1 MMNRVSIHIYF
12 VVAVV
17 LLLVHSSWA
26 FAQQIRTV
34 EVSQMCTIHLVF
46 SSDVKYVDIPV
57 REYVSGKIIP
67 ESPNMVALNVLK
79 RFDFTTTIS
88 VLESDGIL
96 QTLKLKYSDNP
107 ETMIV
112 DTRIGAGY
120 AVDSRVNTLGVWSDQ
135 SAGNPAEAAA
145 GKTQGPDLSKG
156 VAAEFIDNGAP
167 ALEQVMKLDQRLYHI
182 GDQNAGIE
190 VYCSNLFEYSDNT
203 YVILTLV
210 NATDGGYETGS
221 AQFAVEWSKKNSEN
235 LSKDNTVWPIKTSG
249 ILSCPAGGIS
259 KMGYLLPKVI
269 LEKGQKL
276 KIYIYERG
284 GSRNLVLTLSEKDVN
299 RAVSPAM

>member
-1 MMNRVSIHIYF
+1 MMNRISVHIYF
-12 VVAVV
+12 VAAVV
-17 LLLVHSSWA
+17 LLLVRSSWA

-34 EVSQMCTIHLVF
+34 EVSQMCTVHLIF
-46 SSDVKYVDIPV
+46 SSDVKYVDIPA

-67 ESPNMVALNVLK
+67 ESQNMVALNVLK

-112 DTRIGAGY
+112 DTRVGAGY
-120 AVDSRVNTLGVWSDQ
+120 AVDSRVSTLGVWNDH
-135 SAGNPAEAAA
+135 SAGNTAE
-145 GKTQGPDLSKG
+145 
-156 VAAEFIDNGAP
+156 VAAKTTGSDPSRSVSAEFVDNGAP
-167 ALEQVMKLDQRLYHI
+167 TLEQVMKLNQRLYHI

-190 VYCSNLFEYSDNT
+190 AYCSNLFEYSDNT
-203 YVILTLV
+203 YVVLTLV

-221 AQFAVEWSKKNSEN
+221 AQFAIEWSKKNSEN
-235 LSKDNTVWPIKTSG
+235 LAKDNTVWPIKTSG
-249 ILSCPAGGIS
+249 ILSCPPGGIT
-259 KMGYLLPKVI
+259 KMGYLLPKVN

-276 KIYIYERG
+276 KVYIYERG
-284 GSRNLVLTLSEKDVN
+284 GSRNLVLTISEKDVN
-299 RAVSPAM
+299 RAVSPVM

>member
-1 MMNRVSIHIYF
+1 MNRISVHTYF

-17 LLLVHSSWA
+17 SLLVHSSWA
-26 FAQQIRTV
+26 SAQQIRTV
-34 EVSQMCTIHLVF
+34 EVSQMSTVHLVF
-46 SSDVKYVDIPV
+46 SSAVKYVDVPA
-57 REYVSGKIIP
+57 REQISAKIVQ
-67 ESPNMVALNVLK
+67 ESQNMVALNVLK
-79 RFDFTTTIS
+79 PFDFTTTIS
-88 VLESDGIL
+88 VLEADGIM
-96 QTLKLKYSDNP
+96 QTFRLKYVENP

-112 DTRIGAGY
+112 DTRVGAGY
-120 AVDSRVNTLGVWSDQ
+120 ATDSRVNTLGVWNGQ
-135 SAGNPAEAAA
+135 PAGNQPETTA
-145 GKTQGPDLSKG
+145 GRSQGTESSRG
-156 VAAEFIDNGAP
+156 VLAEFMDNGAP
-167 ALEQVMKLDQRLYHI
+167 ALEQVMKLDQRLYHL

-221 AQFAVEWSKKNSEN
+221 AQFAIEWSKKNSEN
-235 LSKDNTVWPIKTSG
+235 LTKDNTVWPVKTSG

-299 RAVSPAM
+299 RAVSPVI

>member
-1 MMNRVSIHIYF
+1 MNRIPVHIYF
-12 VVAVV
+12 VVAVA
-17 LLLVHSSWA
+17 LLLVPSSRA

-34 EVSQMCTIHLVF
+34 EVSQMCTVHLVF
-46 SSDVKYVDIPV
+46 SSDVKYVDIPA
-57 REYVSGKIIP
+57 REHVSAKIIP
-67 ESPNMVALNVLK
+67 ESKNMVALNVLK
-79 RFDFTTTIS
+79 PFDFATTIS
-88 VLESDGIL
+88 VLESDGVM
-96 QTLKLKYSDNP
+96 QTFRLKYAENP

-112 DTRIGAGY
+112 DTRVGAGY
-120 AVDSRVNTLGVWSDQ
+120 ATDSRVNTLGVWSDQ
-135 SAGNPAEAAA
+135 PAGNPAEAAA
-145 GKTQGPDLSKG
+145 GKPQSDPSRS
-156 VAAEFIDNGAP
+156 VSAEFMDNGAP

-190 VYCSNLFEYSDNT
+190 AYCSNLFEYSDNT

-299 RAVSPAM
+299 RAVSPVM